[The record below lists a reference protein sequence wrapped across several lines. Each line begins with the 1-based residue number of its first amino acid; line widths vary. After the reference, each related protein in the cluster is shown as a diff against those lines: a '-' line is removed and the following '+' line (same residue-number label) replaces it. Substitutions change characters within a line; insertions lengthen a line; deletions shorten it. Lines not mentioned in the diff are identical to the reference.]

1 MTWRRPAPGSQARRV
16 AIGGATARR
25 LTSTVALGLVVVLGV
40 AVSVAATHPQAAVV
54 HSRVAQTTPLTPVP
68 SAAPSV
74 APLSRLVQ
82 PDVLITASTALS
94 PAAVAAASKLAGVTS
109 TTTFAYGTTQ
119 LNGARVTTFGV
130 DPSTF
135 RAWAVETTAKSDP
148 LWAAVARGEL
158 TTSFDAAKELKLP
171 LGGTLPMTGRTTLP
185 MRLGAFDTVGL
196 PDADAVVSAEKARSL
211 GLPAGAGMLV
221 SAPAA
226 NLRTLTAA
234 LTKSFGTA
242 ASVRPLRELP
252 PLPAA
257 AVTSRP
263 AYSAPADV
271 LPAAQTPAQAP
282 SQVQSES
289 VPAPADGTRLAAL
302 IAAAKTRMGMP
313 YVYGAAGPD
322 AFDCSGFTSWAFRQI
337 GVALPRSAAEQWVAG
352 PHVSYAAA
360 QPGDVLAWAGD
371 PTAPGYVTHVALYLG
386 GGMMIVA
393 ATTGTVISIQPVYTQ
408 GLLGAVRFL

>member
-1 MTWRRPAPGSQARRV
+1 MTGFPSP
-16 AIGGATARR
+16 ARR
-25 LTSTVALGLVVVLGV
+25 LTSSVALGLVVVLGA
-40 AVSVAATHPQAAVV
+40 AVSVAATRPQAAPVR
-54 HSRVAQTTPLTPVP
+54 SRVAQTTPLAPVP

-74 APLSRLVQ
+74 APLGRLVQ
-82 PDVLITASTALS
+82 PDVLITASKALS
-94 PAAVAAASKLAGVTS
+94 PAAVAAARKLFGVAS

-119 LNGARVTTFGV
+119 LSGARVTTFGV
-130 DPSTF
+130 NPSTF
-135 RAWAVETTAKSDP
+135 RAWAAPTTAKSDP
-148 LWAAVARGEL
+148 LWAAIARGEL

-196 PDADAVVSAEKARSL
+196 PDADAVVSADKAQSL

-242 ASVRPLRELP
+242 ASVRPLRALP
-252 PLPAA
+252 PLPVA
-257 AVTSRP
+257 AVAQTP
-263 AYSAPADV
+263 TYTAPVA
-271 LPAAQTPAQAP
+271 PAAQAPAAP
-282 SQVQSES
+282 SLQS
-289 VPAPADGTRLAAL
+289 VPAPASGTRLAAL

-313 YVYGAAGPD
+313 YVYGAAGPT

-352 PHVSYAAA
+352 PHVSYADA

-386 GGMMIVA
+386 NGMMIVA

>member
-1 MTWRRPAPGSQARRV
+1 MGTGSPSP
-16 AIGGATARR
+16 ARR
-25 LTSTVALGLVVVLGV
+25 LVSSVTLGLVIVLGA
-40 AVSVAATHPQAAVV
+40 AVSVAAAHPQAAQVRS
-54 HSRVAQTTPLTPVP
+54 HVARTTPLTPLP

-74 APLSRLVQ
+74 APLGHLVS
-82 PDVLITASTALS
+82 PDVLITASKTLS
-94 PAAVAAASKLAGVTS
+94 PSAVAAASRLSGVAS

-119 LNGARVTTFGV
+119 LSGARITTFGV
-130 DPSTF
+130 NPSTF

-171 LGGTLPMTGRTTLP
+171 LGGMLPMTGRTTQP

-196 PDADAVVSAEKARSL
+196 PDADAVVSADQARSL
-211 GLPAGAGMLV
+211 GLPASAGMLI

-234 LTKSFGTA
+234 LTKTFGTT
-242 ASVRPLRELP
+242 ASVRPLRALP
-252 PLPAA
+252 PLPVATVTKAPTYNAPA
-257 AVTSRP
+257 AVS
-263 AYSAPADV
+263 
-271 LPAAQTPAQAP
+271 PAAQVPAAQAP
-282 SQVQSES
+282 VYIPP
-289 VPAPADGTRLAAL
+289 PASGSRLAAL

-313 YVYGAAGPD
+313 YVYGAAGPN

-337 GVALPRSAAEQWVAG
+337 GISLPRSAAEQWVAG

-386 GGMMIVA
+386 NGMMLVA
-393 ATTGTVISIQPVYTQ
+393 ATTGTVISIQPVYFQ